1 MIRGLRVDGVGYNVL
16 RVPVALS
23 ASAFTPCGR
32 PPALGARAMGLQ
44 VRGFAPSEPVFLLDK
59 DYYDRHDE
67 RSSGRSVRSLEVH
80 ARSHDPRETHSYV
93 RSITHRCDAAK
104 ASSFAHQSS
113 AVV

>member
-32 PPALGARAMGLQ
+32 RWAGCGVCPLPRQ
-44 VRGFAPSEPVFLLDK
+44 PVFLLDK

-67 RSSGRSVRSLEVH
+67 RSSSASICLSECMLSIH
-80 ARSHDPRETHSYV
+80 ARHS
-93 RSITHRCDAAK
+93 T
-104 ASSFAHQSS
+104 
-113 AVV
+113 